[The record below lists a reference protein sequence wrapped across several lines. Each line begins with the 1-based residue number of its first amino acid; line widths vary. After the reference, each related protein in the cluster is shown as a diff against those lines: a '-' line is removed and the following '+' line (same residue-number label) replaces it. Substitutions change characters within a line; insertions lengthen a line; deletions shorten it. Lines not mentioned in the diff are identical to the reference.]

1 MIHGLHHRP
10 ALSDL
15 SSEDL
20 GLRALL
26 AQCSCVVHE
35 QRARFC
41 ALLRA
46 TNEG

>member
-1 MIHGLHHRP
+1 MIHSLHHRQ

-20 GLRALL
+20 GLRALHG
-26 AQCSCVVHE
+26 QCSCVVHE

-41 ALLRA
+41 ALLRK